1 MASQAIYE
9 QEKALHE
16 FRERLAHVGILIGTL
31 GLILALIGIFP
42 SITGVEAQTGIGVL
56 QILIVLL
63 GLSLLIIGALIFVK
77 ATFYPATSR
86 NLAQDIAI
94 RLSLTGILM
103 TSAAGLSDVLG
114 FGSHTP
120 GNEDNLPFLGPWQ
133 ALGMVIGF
141 VVASAG
147 VMIFALMGPIVS
159 NKMDED
165 I

>member
-1 MASQAIYE
+1 
-9 QEKALHE
+9 
-16 FRERLAHVGILIGTL
+16 
-31 GLILALIGIFP
+31 
-42 SITGVEAQTGIGVL
+42 
-56 QILIVLL
+56 
-63 GLSLLIIGALIFVK
+63 
-77 ATFYPATSR
+77 
-86 NLAQDIAI
+86 
-94 RLSLTGILM
+94 M

-165 I
+165 T

>member
-1 MASQAIYE
+1 MSSQALYE

-16 FRERLAHVGILIGTL
+16 FRERLAQVGILIATL
-31 GLILALIGIFP
+31 GLVLTLIGLFP
-42 SITGVEAQTGIGVL
+42 LITGVEAQTGIGVL

-63 GLSLLIIGALIFVK
+63 GLSLLVIGALIFVK
-77 ATFYPATSR
+77 ATFYPTARR
-86 NLAQDIAI
+86 NLAQDIAV

-120 GNEDNLPFLGPWQ
+120 GNEENLPYLGPWQ

-147 VMIFALMGPIVS
+147 VMIFALMGPS
-159 NKMDED
+159 EPNQMDD
-165 I
+165 DY